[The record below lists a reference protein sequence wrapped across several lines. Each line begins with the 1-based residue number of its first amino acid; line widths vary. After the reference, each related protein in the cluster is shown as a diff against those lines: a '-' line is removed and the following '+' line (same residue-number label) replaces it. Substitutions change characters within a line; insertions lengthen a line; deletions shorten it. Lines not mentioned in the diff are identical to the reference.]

1 MTHTLKISD
10 GTTTCDLL
18 AGTDYK
24 VITAGGWAPKRA
36 QRSSSMMGGRSP
48 YLDVD
53 ENPIALTIKGTNKG
67 NCLTKLGTLSDL
79 LDQAEAW
86 AKGENVAA
94 VYVEYWPEDSTL
106 AASVKAVI
114 VGPPS
119 FGDFLQVPGH
129 FDGDAIGGGMRL
141 GTNND
146 PIYLQFRRR
155 GLWLGATEQE
165 ADTDSIQDMPHHE
178 VSSTFT
184 DNFKVLCPFEARTS
198 FVWDDSATLDD
209 NEAYFCFTNS
219 GTKMALIEGESW
231 GTAAGEFAD
240 IVDAD
245 ASGGYVVRFTPAD
258 TNNNTLE
265 MDFTAYGFD
274 TTVRRFQIFAVLAN
288 NHATTTFDT
297 YFSWYNLDSSV
308 SSGNTKTKVIDAS
321 TTNPRIF
328 YWDEFALPDQL
339 NNYKVSFNVA
349 GSAAAGTLDIDY
361 FVVVGIDTSTNILHM
376 PAIQTVSASN
386 TSSLTVIDHRL
397 ESHLTPIVY
406 EESGSVAGLASSI
419 IAYDGNPSLHAS
431 GNVISTIVIACDN
444 VGSWLMNDG
453 NSTVQCVTNVYRH
466 KGYLTP
472 R

>member
-1 MTHTLKISD
+1 MAHTIKISD
-10 GTTTCDLL
+10 GSTTVNLL
-18 AGTDYK
+18 DTIHMVYDWPIA
-24 VITAGGWAPKRA
+24 RA
-36 QRSSSMMGGRSP
+36 TRSTSLMGGRSP
-48 YLDVD
+48 YSDVV
-53 ENPIALTIKGTNKG
+53 ETINIGVKGATAAL
-67 NCLTKLGTLSDL
+67 CLAALGTLSDL

-86 AKGENVAA
+86 SRGENVTA
-94 VYVEYWPEDSTL
+94 VYIEYEPPGSAL

-114 VGPPS
+114 TGRPDFGSFITLPS
-119 FGDFLQVPGH
+119 K
-129 FDGDAIGGGMRL
+129 AGGIL
-141 GTNND
+141 LENAYVIGTNND
-146 PIYLQFRRR
+146 PITLSFKRR

-165 ADTDSIQDMPHHE
+165 VDAGGLEDMPYHE
-178 VSSTFT
+178 ISDAFT

-198 FVWDDSATLDD
+198 FVWDDSTTIAD

-219 GTKMALIEGESW
+219 GSKMALIEGESW
-231 GTAAGEFAD
+231 GTAAGEF
-240 IVDAD
+240 VDTVDTD
-245 ASGGYVVRFTPAD
+245 ASGGNVVRFTPVD
-258 TNNNTLE
+258 TDNNTLQ

-321 TTNPRIF
+321 TTNPKIF

-361 FVVVGIDTSTNILHM
+361 FVVVGIDQSTNILHM
-376 PAIQTVSASN
+376 AAIQTVNAN
-386 TSSLTVIDHRL
+386 DTSSLTVIDHRL
-397 ESHLTPIVY
+397 ESHTTPIVY
-406 EESGSVAGLASSI
+406 EEASAVSGLASSI
-419 IAYDGNPSLHAS
+419 IGYDGNASLHVS

-444 VGSWLMNDG
+444 AGSWVMNDG
-453 NSTVQCVTNVYRH
+453 DSTVQCLTNVYRY

-472 R
+472 L